1 LKFSSRSLLCFSFLF
16 FLLASSLLLGADN
29 PLVSNIDITNPEGV
43 QQPSVV
49 TKMSIL
55 AGFALLPFAI
65 MLLTSF
71 LKFAVVLSLLRNAIG
86 VQQTPPNQAI
96 NGIALIMSIY
106 VMFPTGLAMY
116 NAGQTVIHTK
126 PPQGLFSDDSS
137 YYLAAVI
144 ESTKEPLREFLIR
157 NTSTMHIKYF
167 YQLAYNKFPDPFRG
181 QLAPT
186 DYIVVVPAFII
197 SQLRSAF
204 EVGVLIYLP
213 FFVID
218 LVVSNILLAMGMMML
233 SPLTIALPLKLLLLV
248 MVDGW
253 TLIVQGLTLSFR

>member
-1 LKFSSRSLLCFSFLF
+1 MKFSSRSLLCFSFLF

-126 PPQGLFSDDSS
+126 PPKV
-137 YYLAAVI
+137 Y
-144 ESTKEPLREFLIR
+144 FLM
-157 NTSTMHIKYF
+157 T
-167 YQLAYNKFPDPFRG
+167 L
-181 QLAPT
+181 
-186 DYIVVVPAFII
+186 
-197 SQLRSAF
+197 
-204 EVGVLIYLP
+204 
-213 FFVID
+213 
-218 LVVSNILLAMGMMML
+218 
-233 SPLTIALPLKLLLLV
+233 LTI
-248 MVDGW
+248 
-253 TLIVQGLTLSFR
+253 